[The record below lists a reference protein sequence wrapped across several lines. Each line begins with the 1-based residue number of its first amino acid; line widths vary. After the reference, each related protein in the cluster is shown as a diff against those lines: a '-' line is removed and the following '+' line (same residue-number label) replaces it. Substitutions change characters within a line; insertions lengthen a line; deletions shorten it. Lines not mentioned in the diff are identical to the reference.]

1 MILNFVTGELMQLD
15 TGATEEERFSQYIDK
30 TFKKTASVFAY
41 SCQAVC
47 FVLISTLL
55 TKLKIVLKGVSA
67 CRS

>member
-30 TFKKTASVFAY
+30 TFNKTASVFAY

-47 FVLISTLL
+47 FKLIST
-55 TKLKIVLKGVSA
+55 
-67 CRS
+67 